1 MLPTLRI
8 GPLALPTYPLLL
20 ILGFY
25 VGLWLAAKV
34 AARRGLNPDHLYNAG
49 FYAAIAA
56 MISGRLG
63 HVILFFSAYLADPLS
78 ILSPNFAAFQPVA
91 AALGAVLVLI
101 WYQRKYHVPVLAL
114 LDALFVGALA
124 TLATLAFADAL
135 NGLNYG
141 EPSTLPWAITQWD
154 AARHP
159 VQIYE
164 MLGTLIVIGIIWRT
178 LDRLQPGEAALAALG
193 GYAAVRLLVDAFR
206 DMPVTVGDGF
216 RLSQIIAFVVLLVVL
231 MALYQKQTAE
241 TDNAVNSA

>member
-34 AARRGLNPDHLYNAG
+34 ATRRGLNPDHLYIAG

-56 MISGRLG
+56 VIAGRLG
-63 HVILFFSAYLADPLS
+63 HVILFFPAYLADPLS
-78 ILSPNFAAFQPVA
+78 ILSPNLAAFQPIA

-101 WYQRKYHVPVLAL
+101 WYQRKYRVPVLPL

-124 TLATLAFADAL
+124 TLATLAFAEAL
-135 NGLNYG
+135 NGRNFG
-141 EPSTLPWAITQWD
+141 APSALPWAITQWD
-154 AARHP
+154 VARHP

-164 MLGTLIVIGIIWRT
+164 MVGTLFVIGVIWRW
-178 LDRLQPGEAALAALG
+178 LDALQPGEAALAAVG
-193 GYAAVRLLVDAFR
+193 GYAAVRLIVDAFR
-206 DMPVTVGDGF
+206 DAPVTVGDGF
-216 RLSQIIAFVVLLVVL
+216 RLSQIIAFVALLAVLL
-231 MALYQKQTAE
+231 ALYQKKTME
-241 TDNAVNSA
+241 EDNAANPA